1 MGPNI
6 KNLVLIGSRTN
17 LISFYWVPA
26 QVKICFKI
34 RNLFSVGKMPN
45 LKPRFNWVKDQSNNS
60 SRQVPAQFKI

>member
-45 LKPRFNWVKDQSNNS
+45 LKPRFKWVK
-60 SRQVPAQFKI
+60 RPT